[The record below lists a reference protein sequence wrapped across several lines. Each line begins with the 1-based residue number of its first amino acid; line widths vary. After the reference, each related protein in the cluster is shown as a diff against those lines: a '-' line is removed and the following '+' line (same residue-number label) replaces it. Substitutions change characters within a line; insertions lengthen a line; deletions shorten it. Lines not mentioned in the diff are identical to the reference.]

1 MAPIAPFSRHS
12 RPPARLRHPP
22 APSGMAST
30 ATAQPGLAPPRPLLL
45 PDASVPPSI
54 KDHSPS
60 CQVSHALSLSLPT
73 RPPFFSPPPTPFL
86 LAPTDLQRIGLII
99 LTHCPFR
106 FTGDAA
112 ASDPQTVLA
121 SMGDDATSTPRGIG
135 SELISPQWI
144 FDQY

>member
-73 RPPFFSPPPTPFL
+73 RPPFFSPHRPTTHWTHHPDALPLSFHRRCRCFRSSDRSGQHGRRR
-86 LAPTDLQRIGLII
+86 DLNAQGHRLRI
-99 LTHCPFR
+99 
-106 FTGDAA
+106 
-112 ASDPQTVLA
+112 
-121 SMGDDATSTPRGIG
+121 
-135 SELISPQWI
+135 
-144 FDQY
+144 DQSSVDF